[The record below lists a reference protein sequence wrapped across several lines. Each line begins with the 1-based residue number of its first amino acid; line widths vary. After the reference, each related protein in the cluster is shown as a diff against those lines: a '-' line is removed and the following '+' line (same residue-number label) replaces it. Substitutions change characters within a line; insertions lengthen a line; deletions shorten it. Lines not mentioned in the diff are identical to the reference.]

1 MFLTNT
7 VNTQAKSLFEY
18 NVELYEDIISFN
30 EEYNNIKED
39 IILQE
44 HSMLLEGNSLD
55 YIQESISETAS
66 KIWEHIKQFLIK
78 LKNKIVEVWNIVK
91 KKVLEIIV
99 KLKSFF
105 NKGEDVVVVDIKEDV
120 SKLQRLRAYVSNIG
134 KVTKENIMEH
144 KKAITAIVGVASAGA
159 LTYILWKNNKEGRD
173 RAIEIINQAKVSKE
187 VDGKSGLAERESELN
202 IVNLDES
209 VIARFAESIFAR
221 ADALSKAASA
231 SSETTRQARLHNDNL
246 RKENEA
252 DKLKAEVSMLAYLE
266 AEEQKLKMNIL
277 KKAAYMK
284 GIRGNTLSR
293 RTSSREEINAYDLG
307 RGDRSDFKKSGDEKS
322 LKSFSN
328 NPPQKAYM

>member
-7 VNTQAKSLFEY
+7 VNIQSKSLFEY

-30 EEYNNIKED
+30 EEYNNIKES
-39 IILQE
+39 IILKE

-55 YIQESISETAS
+55 YIQESIGETAS

-78 LKNKIVEVWNIVK
+78 LKNKIVEVYNIVK

-105 NKGEDVVVVDIKEDV
+105 SKGEDVVVVDIKEDV

-134 KVTKENIMEH
+134 KVTKDNIMEH
-144 KKAITAIVGVASAGA
+144 KKEIAAIVGVASAGA
-159 LTYILWKNNKEGRD
+159 LTYILWKNNKEGGSSSD
-173 RAIEIINQAKVSKE
+173 VKVSKE
-187 VDGKSGLAERESELN
+187 VDGKSGLSERESELN

-209 VIARFAESIFAR
+209 VITRFAESIFAR
-221 ADALSKAASA
+221 ADALSKVASD
-231 SSETTRQARLHNDNL
+231 SSEATRQARLHNDNL

-252 DKLKAEVSMLAYLE
+252 DKLRSEVTMLAYLE

-284 GIRGNTLSR
+284 GVRGNTLSR
-293 RTSSREEINAYDLG
+293 RTSSQEEINAYDLG
-307 RGDRSDFKKSGDEKS
+307 RGDRSDFKKSGDDKS